1 MILTR
6 VPLTKK
12 ARNKIM
18 INFSLNSESERVA
31 LIESLTY
38 SVERLQ
44 GIAIEATQSLTSD
57 AKNGGKEYW
66 IEKLTAISVDLKSTN
81 VLLDRVKSAKKI
93 EDINE
98 EDL

>member
-1 MILTR
+1 LIR

-66 IEKLTAISVDLKSTN
+66 IETLTDISVDLKSTN
-81 VLLDRVKSAKKI
+81 ALLDRVKSAKKI